1 MGYIIAAEVACIRL
15 LSDQSSCF
23 LLFFDRAVRFGAKFC
38 LLIPISFILSLL
50 FYYHTK
56 ITGFDGGL
64 GLKAFSDYN
73 TFFWLLAEGRDFL
86 NDYFRLN
93 CVGLEGGD
101 EIRGIE
107 LKAF

>member
-23 LLFFDRAVRFGAKFC
+23 LLFFYRVVRFGAIFC

-64 GLKAFSDYN
+64 GLKAFSDYT
-73 TFFWLLAEGRDFL
+73 TFF
-86 NDYFRLN
+86 
-93 CVGLEGGD
+93 
-101 EIRGIE
+101 
-107 LKAF
+107 